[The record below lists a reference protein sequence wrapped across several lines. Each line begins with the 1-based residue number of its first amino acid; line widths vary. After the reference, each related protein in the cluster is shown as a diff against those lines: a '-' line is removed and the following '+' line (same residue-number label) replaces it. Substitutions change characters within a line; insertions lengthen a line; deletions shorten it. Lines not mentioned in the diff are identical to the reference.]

1 MSYNSI
7 LVEQKNAICVIT
19 LNRPEKLNSFNS
31 EMHRELASELNRVA
45 ADQHC
50 RVVVLTGAGRAFCAG
65 QDLSE
70 KKIDAG
76 VDPDVGK
83 SLDEFYNPLVK
94 RLRGLAIPVI
104 TAVNGVAA
112 GAGANIA
119 LTGDIVVAAK
129 SARFIQAFSRIGLIP
144 DAGGTYILTQKLGE
158 MRAKAVSMLATPI
171 SADQAEK
178 WGLVWQVFD
187 DETFMDDVM
196 HLATQMSQQATVA
209 LGLTKQAI
217 HAVSSNTYEQQL
229 DLERRLQGEAGRTDD
244 YREGV
249 TAFKEKRDARFTG
262 S

>member
-19 LNRPEKLNSFNS
+19 LNRPDKLNSFNT
-31 EMHRELASELNRVA
+31 EMHRELAAELNRVA
-45 ADQHC
+45 ADPHC
-50 RVVVLTGAGRAFCAG
+50 RVVVITGAGRAFCAG

-70 KKIDAG
+70 KKFNPNDA
-76 VDPDVGK
+76 PDVGK
-83 SLDEFYNPLVK
+83 SLDEYYNPLVK
-94 RLRGLAIPVI
+94 RLRGLSIPVI

-144 DAGGTYILTQKLGE
+144 DAGGTYILTHKLGE

-171 SADQAEK
+171 SAKRAKK

-187 DETFMDDVM
+187 DDTFMDDVM
-196 HLATQMSQQATVA
+196 ALATQMSQQATVA

-217 HAVSSNTYEQQL
+217 HAVSSNSYDQQL